1 MLIPNIKFIGYLN
14 SVVVV
19 PSINNY
25 SFKENSF
32 LSTGKTIVTRTWSYT
47 ILSGSVI
54 AVLGGSLTDEEF
66 TIGLDATLA
75 VTARIELSVTDSDG
89 RIAKTSMLVIDDGG
103 GNINII
109 DLKLDSFVLPT
120 GIVVFTPVETQ
131 TTAAGVALYGSSPF
145 FSTYDIDYT
154 NNAVFDD
161 SNPTGANFENQY
173 ATTGNIN
180 ALLSMTDLINGFILN
195 DLYTEVSFEAVIEN
209 PLDIIITTNSTCTLL
224 EVSSQSTN
232 LVELLVGRAG
242 LDNSDMEYL
251 SLKLDQNCCNA
262 ILDIKLAPQYNF
274 SFSIVP
280 LTTTISIPPP
290 ITIGGFDYLI
300 YEFSLELGGL
310 NLDPSLITSVEYT
323 AGGNSS
329 PVLSTLTTITNP
341 IVLPQIQTMVPA
353 ILPDPVSPEIVENNK
368 VIITTS
374 NGYIYTIDYTITPS
388 YLAIATFTIVVT
400 TTIYPIFPTG
410 ITVVENVNNTVIQI
424 DPSVFSSTVFVDGI
438 YQVTLNNS
446 GISNTAITGC
456 TFVDCET
463 YCLIIKALA
472 NGCNPIIQIL
482 YDALV
487 QFNLCTNIPCTNVCD
502 LFVYLESLL
511 NECDCSIFQNNIIS
525 KNNRCGC
532 NS

>member
-47 ILSGSVI
+47 ILSGSAV

-89 RIAKTSMLVIDDGG
+89 RIARTSMLVIDDGG
-103 GNINII
+103 GNINIV
-109 DLKLDSFVLPT
+109 DLKLDSFVLPS

-131 TTAAGVALYGSSPF
+131 TTAAGVALYGSNPF

-154 NNAVFDD
+154 NNAVFDA
-161 SNPTGANFENQY
+161 SNTTGANFENQY

-180 ALLSMTDLINGFILN
+180 ALLSMTDLVNGFILN
-195 DLYTEVSFEAVIEN
+195 NLYTEASFEAVIEN
-209 PLDIIITTNSTCTLL
+209 PLDIIMTTNSTCTLL

-232 LVELLVGRAG
+232 LVELLMGRAG
-242 LDNSDMEYL
+242 LDNSGMEYL
-251 SLKLDQNCCNA
+251 SLKLDQNCCNNA
-262 ILDIKLAPQYNF
+262 LDIKLAPQYTF

-280 LTTTISIPPP
+280 SSERILIDPP
-290 ITIGGFDYLI
+290 ITIGGFDYLT
-300 YEFSLELGGL
+300 YEFDLELGGL

-341 IVLPQIQTMVPA
+341 IVLLQIQTMVPA
-353 ILPDPVSPEIVENNK
+353 ILPSGFPVIIENNK

-374 NGYIYTIDYTITPS
+374 NGYIYTIEYTITPS
-388 YLAIATFTIVVT
+388 YLAIPTFIMNVT
-400 TTIYPIFPTG
+400 TTTNPVFPTG
-410 ITVVENVNNTVIQI
+410 VTVVENVNNTVIQI
-424 DPSVFSSTVFVDGI
+424 DPSVFSSTVFIDGI

-482 YDALV
+482 YDALI
-487 QFNLCTNIPCTNVCD
+487 QFNSCTNIPCTNVCD
-502 LFVYLESLL
+502 LFAYLESLL

-525 KNNRCGC
+525 KNSGCGC
-532 NS
+532 NN